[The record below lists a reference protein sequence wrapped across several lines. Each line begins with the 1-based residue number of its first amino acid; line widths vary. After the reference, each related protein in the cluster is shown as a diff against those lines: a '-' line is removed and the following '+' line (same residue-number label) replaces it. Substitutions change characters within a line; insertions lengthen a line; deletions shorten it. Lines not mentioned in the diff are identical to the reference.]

1 MIFVFNVFAAL
12 LVWLSLKSFRSGL
25 AYLKFFEDELAKPPS
40 EFTPFVSV
48 IVPCRGLDDGLEQ
61 NLIALIEQDYPDYEV
76 IFVVDDPADP
86 AVEVIK
92 AETRL
97 VGSVPLWKQ
106 DFPRLG
112 AHSLPVVFPPTRLVV
127 APKAHGCSQKVE
139 NLREAV
145 LHVADL
151 SRVFVFVDSDARP
164 SKDWLRHLVAP
175 LEDENVGA
183 ATGYR
188 WYIAKNPTFG
198 SEMRSVWNA
207 SIASALGS
215 NTRSNFCWGGSTAIR
230 RDVFDAV
237 GMREKWRGT
246 LSDDFAVTRAMNA
259 AGRPIVFVPQAV
271 TASIEDSSLLQT
283 IEFTNRQMKITRV
296 YATPLWLMSFIGS
309 VLFIAVMLAAFLIVI
324 LDRTNSL
331 PVWIGLSVLFLVTFF
346 SVGKAWLRLRAVRL
360 VLTDYKA
367 KLKHQFWLQTT
378 LWLLSPVLFLINC
391 IAAALSKR
399 MTWRGITYE
408 LKSPTETVIIRGE

>member
-1 MIFVFNVFAAL
+1 M
-12 LVWLSLKSFRSGL
+12 
-25 AYLKFFEDELAKPPS
+25 
-40 EFTPFVSV
+40 
-48 IVPCRGLDDGLEQ
+48 
-61 NLIALIEQDYPDYEV
+61 
-76 IFVVDDPADP
+76 
-86 AVEVIK
+86 
-92 AETRL
+92 
-97 VGSVPLWKQ
+97 
-106 DFPRLG
+106 
-112 AHSLPVVFPPTRLVV
+112 
-127 APKAHGCSQKVE
+127 
-139 NLREAV
+139 
-145 LHVADL
+145 HVADL

-207 SIASALGS
+207 SIASALGP